1 MAVLGEK
8 EANKVRLRERRY
20 VVERLMREKR
30 SEQMDV
36 LEEVFDKPT
45 LMIIYQMLN
54 RRELLKV
61 CGVVKSGK
69 ESRVYWA
76 KDFKNKDVALKVF
89 LTTSSEFRK
98 GMLTYIE
105 GDPRFFRH
113 KRDTRSLI
121 YLWAQKEFKNLQ
133 LAASVGVRVPKPRKV
148 ERNVLVMEF
157 IGEEGEPAPLLRET
171 KLKAPSRMY
180 KEILGYVTKL
190 YRKARLVHGDLSEY
204 NIMVWKDK
212 PVIFDLSQSVPLEHP
227 MAEFFLKRD
236 IVNITTYF
244 AGLGVNVVPLTD
256 AFDRMVSKID

>member
-1 MAVLGEK
+1 VAVLGQK
-8 EANKVRLRERRY
+8 EDKTLRLRERRY

-61 CGVVKSGK
+61 CGVVRSGK
-69 ESRVYWA
+69 ESRIYWA

-148 ERNVLVMEF
+148 EKNVLVMEF
-157 IGEEGEPAPLLRET
+157 IGEKGEPAPLLRET
-171 KLKAPSRMY
+171 KLKAPSRTY
-180 KEILGYVTKL
+180 KEILSSVTKL

-204 NIMVWKDK
+204 NIMIWKYT

-244 AGLGVNVVPLTD
+244 AGFGVNVVPLTE
-256 AFDRMVSKID
+256 AYNRMVSRIE